1 MPHYHA
7 SRELPFS
14 AAHLFDIV
22 ADVEKYPDFVP
33 GCTGCRIVR
42 WDSDARFVAEVS
54 YGISA
59 LSLSYVCQIDL
70 DRPHEIH
77 VRATEG
83 TFRHLTNHWQFETT
97 EDGCR
102 VEYRLD
108 FDFRSRLMSKIGEK
122 IMHQAALRMIDSFHK
137 RARMLQKRSQAADQA
152 ADTSHDRPAAGD
164 PEGGPARSGD
174 SGLAENPGAAAD
186 NPGRV
191 R

>member
-1 MPHYHA
+1 MPQYHA

-14 AAHLFDIV
+14 AVHLFDIV

-33 GCTGCRIVR
+33 GCTACRIVR
-42 WDSDARFVAEVS
+42 WESETRFVAEVS

-70 DRPHEIH
+70 ERPNEIH

-83 TFRHLTNHWQFETT
+83 TFRHLTNHWQFEPT
-97 EDGCR
+97 EIGCR

-137 RARMLQKRSQAADQA
+137 RARMLQKRNQAADRSAEASPNPSSEQSI
-152 ADTSHDRPAAGD
+152 DGGTGNSLDPAAKEAGIVD
-164 PEGGPARSGD
+164 GSGRAR
-174 SGLAENPGAAAD
+174 
-186 NPGRV
+186 
-191 R
+191 